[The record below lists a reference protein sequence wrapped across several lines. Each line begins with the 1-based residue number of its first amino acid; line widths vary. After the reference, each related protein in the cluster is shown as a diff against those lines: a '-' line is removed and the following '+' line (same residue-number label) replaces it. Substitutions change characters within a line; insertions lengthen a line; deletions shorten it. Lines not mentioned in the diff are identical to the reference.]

1 MNRTSKL
8 QVLRAAQIA
17 KAGANPYGSIGSLA
31 GDRSTE
37 TLAANKTQ
45 VLGSTNKHSASH
57 PDAQNTEAGK
67 EKASS
72 HPISDKHNISY
83 KTSQSVVRMPG

>member
-1 MNRTSKL
+1 MNGTFKL
-8 QVLRAAQIA
+8 QVLRANQIA
-17 KAGANPYGSIGSLA
+17 KAGANPYGSIGCFA
-31 GDRSTE
+31 GSSTE
-37 TLAANKTQ
+37 TSVANKTQ

-72 HPISDKHNISY
+72 HPISEKHNISY